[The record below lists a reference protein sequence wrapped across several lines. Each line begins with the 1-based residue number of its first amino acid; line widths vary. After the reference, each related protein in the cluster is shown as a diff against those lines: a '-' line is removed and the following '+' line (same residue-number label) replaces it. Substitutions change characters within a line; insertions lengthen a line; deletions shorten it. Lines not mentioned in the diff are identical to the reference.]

1 MLYQIDDR
9 INLQSQLTQYSES
22 KMEEK
27 SWQGFR
33 ESGFRVFFVGLFSL
47 LIAFII
53 YSKLTMP
60 SSDPLSVESHE
71 LIELAY
77 GMLAII
83 AASMA
88 SSLYGAYIIFQSHQM
103 RTAVGAGSGRSL
115 ISFITNAFSNRKY
128 WTIMVVAAI
137 SYGIFFGFLSQ
148 ILVYRPDV
156 SFTER
161 GIEVPSV
168 DMIPCCS
175 APGYMPM
182 LTVYITDHFLI
193 LIIPV
198 NVILAAVVSM
208 LVGFNV
214 ALSIFAYRMKRSM
227 HAKTSLVGGIGATS
241 GLFVGCPTCAG
252 SILSAVLGVGVAGAG
267 TSASVLAPFHTL
279 FIAASIPALI
289 IAPFLIARSIRSLS
303 SCSSSNSNN
312 NNLT

>member
-1 MLYQIDDR
+1 MD
-9 INLQSQLTQYSES
+9 
-22 KMEEK
+22 EK
-27 SWQGFR
+27 RWQAMR
-33 ESGFRVFFVGLFSL
+33 ESGFRVLFVGLFSL
-47 LIAFII
+47 VIAFVI
-53 YSKLTMP
+53 YSRLTVP
-60 SSDPLSVESHE
+60 SSDATAVVMATQLTN
-71 LIELAY
+71 LAY
-77 GMLAII
+77 AMLAIT

-88 SSLYGAYIIFQSHQM
+88 AMAYGTYTIFRSEQM
-103 RTAVGAGSGRSL
+103 RTAGTSSL
-115 ISFITNAFSNRKY
+115 VSFITGAFASRNY
-128 WTIMVVAAI
+128 WKIMAIAAI
-137 SYGIFFGFLSQ
+137 GYGIFFGFLSQ

-214 ALSIFAYRMKRSM
+214 ALSIFAYRMKSSM

-267 TSASVLAPFHTL
+267 TSASVLAPFQTL

-289 IAPFLIARSIRSLS
+289 IAPFLIARSIKSLS
-303 SCSSSNSNN
+303 SCSSSSSSSSN

>member
-9 INLQSQLTQYSES
+9 INLQSQLIQYSQLE
-22 KMEEK
+22 MEEK

-53 YSKLTMP
+53 YSRLTTP
-60 SSDPLSVESHE
+60 SSDLLRVESHE
-71 LIELAY
+71 LMGLAY
-77 GMLAII
+77 GTLAITV
-83 AASMA
+83 ASMA
-88 SSLYGAYIIFQSHQM
+88 SILYGTYIIFRSEQM
-103 RTAVGAGSGRSL
+103 RNAVGSGSSSNSLFSFIMSTFSGRE
-115 ISFITNAFSNRKY
+115 Y
-128 WTIMVVAAI
+128 WTIMIVAAI

-148 ILVYRPDV
+148 ILIYRPDV

-161 GIEVPSV
+161 GIRVPSI
-168 DMIPCCS
+168 DLTPCCA

-193 LIIPV
+193 LIIPI
-198 NVILAAVVSM
+198 NVILATVVSL

-214 ALSIFAYRMKRSM
+214 SLSTFAFRLKKSLQT
-227 HAKTSLVGGIGATS
+227 KTSLAAGIGATS

-252 SILSAVLGVGVAGAG
+252 SLISAVLGIGVAGAG
-267 TSASVLAPFHTL
+267 GTTAGAFAGFQTL

-289 IAPFLIARSIRSLS
+289 VAPFLSARSIRSASTCNLS
-303 SCSSSNSNN
+303 
-312 NNLT
+312 

>member
-1 MLYQIDDR
+1 MD
-9 INLQSQLTQYSES
+9 
-22 KMEEK
+22 EK
-27 SWQGFR
+27 RWQAMR
-33 ESGFRVFFVGLFSL
+33 ESGFRVLFVGLFSL
-47 LIAFII
+47 VIAFVI
-53 YSKLTMP
+53 YSRLTVP
-60 SSDPLSVESHE
+60 SSDATAVVMATQLTN
-71 LIELAY
+71 LAY
-77 GMLAII
+77 AMLAIT

-88 SSLYGAYIIFQSHQM
+88 AMAYGTYTIFRSEQM
-103 RTAVGAGSGRSL
+103 RTAGTSSL
-115 ISFITNAFSNRKY
+115 VSFITGAFASRNY
-128 WTIMVVAAI
+128 WKIMAIAAI
-137 SYGIFFGFLSQ
+137 GYGIFFGFLSQ

-208 LVGFNV
+208 FVGFNV

-267 TSASVLAPFHTL
+267 TSASVLAPFQTL

-289 IAPFLIARSIRSLS
+289 IAPFLIARSIKSLS
-303 SCSSSNSNN
+303 SCSSSSN

>member
-1 MLYQIDDR
+1 MAT
-9 INLQSQLTQYSES
+9 QLTN
-22 KMEEK
+22 
-27 SWQGFR
+27 
-33 ESGFRVFFVGLFSL
+33 
-47 LIAFII
+47 
-53 YSKLTMP
+53 
-60 SSDPLSVESHE
+60 
-71 LIELAY
+71 LAY
-77 GMLAII
+77 AMLAIT

-88 SSLYGAYIIFQSHQM
+88 AMAYGTYTIFRSEQM
-103 RTAVGAGSGRSL
+103 RTAGTSSL
-115 ISFITNAFSNRKY
+115 VSFITGAFASRNY
-128 WTIMVVAAI
+128 WKIMAVAAI
-137 SYGIFFGFLSQ
+137 GYGIFFGFLSQ

-208 LVGFNV
+208 FVGFNV

-267 TSASVLAPFHTL
+267 TSASVLASFQTL
-279 FIAASIPALI
+279 FIAASIPALV

-303 SCSSSNSNN
+303 SCSSSSSSSN

>member
-9 INLQSQLTQYSES
+9 INLQSQLIQYSQSE
-22 KMEEK
+22 MEEK

-53 YSKLTMP
+53 YSRLTIP
-60 SSDPLSVESHE
+60 SSDLLRVESHE
-71 LIELAY
+71 LMGLAY
-77 GMLAII
+77 GTLAIT

-88 SSLYGAYIIFQSHQM
+88 SILYGTYIIFRSEQM
-103 RTAVGAGSGRSL
+103 RNTVGSGSSSSNSL
-115 ISFITNAFSNRKY
+115 FSFIMSTFSGREY
-128 WTIMVVAAI
+128 WTIMIVAAI

-148 ILVYRPDV
+148 ILIYRPDV

-161 GIEVPSV
+161 GIRVPSI
-168 DMIPCCS
+168 DLTPCCA

-193 LIIPV
+193 LIIPL
-198 NVILAAVVSM
+198 NVILATLVSL

-214 ALSIFAYRMKRSM
+214 SLSTFAFRLKKTLQT
-227 HAKTSLVGGIGATS
+227 KTSLAAGIGATS

-252 SILSAVLGVGVAGAG
+252 SLISAVLGIGVAGAG
-267 TSASVLAPFHTL
+267 GTTAGAFAGFQTL

-289 IAPFLIARSIRSLS
+289 IAPFLSARSIRSASTCNLS
-303 SCSSSNSNN
+303 
-312 NNLT
+312 